1 MSIVGNSIL
10 KVGNDVVK
18 QLRNGSDLTYAS
30 LPLDTVS
37 ADLAYSFRNLSSS
50 YTGNVITVRESSGNT
65 TSDFTADEVT
75 DGTLTT
81 FCGSA
86 DGFVTKWWDQSGNSR
101 HATQTTAANQPQ
113 IVTSGSLSVDSDG
126 KPQLYFNNSNSSTV
140 SGFDSRTSH
149 MIFDTPLTVGGTYD
163 GINTAAYYCVMK
175 LVTTTGFGYLLNLT
189 PDSGKGFGLIDLS
202 AFSAQGN
209 SISGYFFSA
218 VGLASQQMVSP
229 SDTNTHLL
237 VQRAYSDAA
246 MPFPRQQRYHAD
258 GALIG
263 SNNATPSNR
272 FNNTQGNINEF
283 GGTSLSGFPGH
294 QFQQEIIAF
303 DTSTEANPNQT
314 ALEFNI
320 NTYYDIF

>member
-113 IVTSGSLSVDSDG
+113 IVAGGSLSTDSNG
-126 KPQLYFNNSNSSTV
+126 KPQLYFNRSSSSTV
-140 SGFDSRTSH
+140 SGFDSRNSH
-149 MIFDTPLTVGGTYD
+149 MIFDTPLTVGGSLD

-175 LVTTTGFGYLLNLT
+175 LVTTTEFGYLLNLT
-189 PDSGKGFGLIDLS
+189 SDGTKAFGILDLS
-202 AFSAQGN
+202 SLDSLGN
-209 SISGYFFSA
+209 SIAGFFASSA
-218 VGLASQQMVSP
+218 GTPDQQMVSP

-237 VQRAYSDAA
+237 VQRAYSDAPS
-246 MPFPRQQRYHAD
+246 PFPRQQRYHAD
-258 GALIG
+258 GVQTG
-263 SNNATPSNR
+263 SDNTTPSNR
-272 FNNTQGNINEF
+272 FNANQGNINEL
-283 GGTSLSGFPGH
+283 GGTSPTGFAGH

>member
-86 DGFVTKWWDQSGNSR
+86 DGFVTKWWDQSGNSK

-113 IVTSGSLSVDSDG
+113 IVAGGSLSTDSNG

-149 MIFDTPLTVGGTYD
+149 MIFDTPLTAGGTLD
-163 GINTAAYYCVMK
+163 GVNTAAYYCVMK
-175 LVTTTGFGYLLNLT
+175 LVTNTGAGYIVNLT
-189 PDSGKGFGLIDLS
+189 PDGSNGFGLLDLS
-202 AFSAQGN
+202 AYDVLDN
-209 SISGYFFSA
+209 SIAGFFGGGGGS
-218 VGLASQQMVSP
+218 ASQRMVSP

-237 VQRAYSDAA
+237 VQRAYSDAPN
-246 MPFPRQQRYHAD
+246 PFSRQQRYHAD
-258 GALIG
+258 GVQTG
-263 SNNATPSNR
+263 SDFSTPDNQ
-272 FNNTQGNINEF
+272 FTATQGNINEF
-283 GGTSLSGFPGH
+283 GGTSLSAFPGH

>member
-189 PDSGKGFGLIDLS
+189 PDAGKAFGLIDLS

-209 SISGYFFSA
+209 SLGGFFGSSSGA
-218 VGLASQQMVSP
+218 ADQRMVSP

-237 VQRAYSDAA
+237 VQRAYSDA
-246 MPFPRQQRYHAD
+246 PGVFPKQQRYHAD
-258 GALIG
+258 GVQTG
-263 SNNATPSNR
+263 SDFTTPSNR
-272 FNNTQGNINEF
+272 FSGTQGNINEF
-283 GGTSLSGFPGH
+283 GGTSPTGFASH

>member
-86 DGFVTKWWDQSGNSR
+86 NGFVTKWWDQSGNSR

-113 IVTSGSLSVDSDG
+113 IVACGSLSTDSNG
-126 KPQLYFNNSNSSTV
+126 KPQLYFNNSSSSTV

-149 MIFDTPLTVGGTYD
+149 MIFDTPLTAGGSFD

-175 LVTTTGFGYLLNLT
+175 LATTTYFGYLLNLN
-189 PDSGKGFGLIDLS
+189 PNSGKGFGLIDLS
-202 AFSAQGN
+202 FFDNQGN
-209 SISGYFFSA
+209 SISGYFMSS
-218 VGLASQQMVSP
+218 VGVANQRMVSP

-263 SNNATPSNR
+263 SNNQTPDNVIG
-272 FNNTQGNINEF
+272 TKGNINEL

>member
-86 DGFVTKWWDQSGNSR
+86 NGFVTKWWDQSGNSR

-113 IVTSGSLSVDSDG
+113 IVAFGSLSTDSNG
-126 KPQLYFNNSNSSTV
+126 KPQLYFNNSSSSTV
-140 SGFDSRTSH
+140 SGFNSRTSH
-149 MIFDTPLTVGGTYD
+149 MIFDTPLTAGGSFD

-175 LVTTTGFGYLLNLT
+175 LAANNYFGYLLNLNPT
-189 PDSGKGFGLIDLS
+189 SSKGFGLIDLS
-202 AFSAQGN
+202 FFDNQGN
-209 SISGYFFSA
+209 SISGYFMSS
-218 VGLASQQMVSP
+218 VGVANQRMVSP

-263 SNNATPSNR
+263 SNNQTPDNVIG
-272 FNNTQGNINEF
+272 TKGNINEL